1 MRALGISHHRVGG
14 TLSSV
19 VSERGGTIRTS
30 GILVMLAFL
39 LAACGTGGTVHVHYV
54 PSPTPHK
61 VVMLR

>member
-1 MRALGISHHRVGG
+1 MRTAVIFVMV
-14 TLSSV
+14 TL
-19 VSERGGTIRTS
+19 
-30 GILVMLAFL
+30 L

>member
-1 MRALGISHHRVGG
+1 VRALGVSHQPVGG

-19 VSERGGTIRTS
+19 TSERGATIRTS
-30 GILVMLAFL
+30 GILVMVALL
-39 LAACGTGGTVHVHYV
+39 LAACGPGGTVHVHYV